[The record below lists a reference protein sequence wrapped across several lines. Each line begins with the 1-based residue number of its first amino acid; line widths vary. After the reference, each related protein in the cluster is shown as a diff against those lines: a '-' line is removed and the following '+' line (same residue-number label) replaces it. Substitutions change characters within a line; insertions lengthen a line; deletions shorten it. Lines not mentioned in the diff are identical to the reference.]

1 MRMKILIICNCATGL
16 EIFRGMLIRK
26 LVKEG
31 NVVTAIVPQTNDK
44 KEKDAEDG
52 LKKMRCN
59 LIRIP
64 IERRGMNPFRD
75 IQLFLEYYR
84 TVKKIKPELVITY
97 TIKPNIYGGL
107 VCRLL
112 KIPYVANI
120 TGLGTAFQ
128 NKGLLCHLVSGMYK
142 LALKNA
148 KVVFFEN
155 VENRDVIVK
164 AKIIP
169 KDQTYVLA
177 GAGVDLEHFYYIEY
191 PEETN
196 LTKFLFIGRIM
207 REKGIDELFSA
218 MERLNNEGY
227 KCSLDVLGGFEENYS
242 EKIQKYEED
251 GWLNY
256 QGYQSDIRPFIAEDH
271 CFVLP
276 SWHAYGD
283 ENTYDASMEKEVV
296 IGVYRL
302 TMKSNSDNFRQSS
315 IQGVM
320 KRIKAKGA
328 SVIIYEP
335 TLEDG
340 STFFGSKVVN
350 DLDKFKEQSQ
360 AIIANRYDS
369 CLDDVKDKVYTRD
382 LYGRD

>member
-128 NKGLLCHLVSGMYK
+128 NKGLLCHMVSGMYK

-242 EKIQKYEED
+242 EKIKKYEED

-276 SWHAYGD
+276 SWHEGMA
-283 ENTYDASMEKEVV
+283 NTNLECAASGRPIITSNIHGCLEAV
-296 IGVYRL
+296 IEGKTGFLVKVKNADDLYE
-302 TMKSNSDNFRQSS
+302 TMKKFMELSYEE
-315 IQGVM
+315 
-320 KRIKAKGA
+320 KR
-328 SVIIYEP
+328 
-335 TLEDG
+335 TLGIAGREHMENIFDKK
-340 STFFGSKVVN
+340 KVVEETISYLKN
-350 DLDKFKEQSQ
+350 E
-360 AIIANRYDS
+360 
-369 CLDDVKDKVYTRD
+369 
-382 LYGRD
+382 

>member
-1 MRMKILIICNCATGL
+1 M
-16 EIFRGMLIRK
+16 
-26 LVKEG
+26 
-31 NVVTAIVPQTNDK
+31 
-44 KEKDAEDG
+44 
-52 LKKMRCN
+52 
-59 LIRIP
+59 
-64 IERRGMNPFRD
+64 
-75 IQLFLEYYR
+75 
-84 TVKKIKPELVITY
+84 ITY

-276 SWHAYGD
+276 SWHEGMA
-283 ENTYDASMEKEVV
+283 NTNLECAASGRPIITSNIHGCLEAV
-296 IGVYRL
+296 IEGKTGFLVKVKNADDLYE
-302 TMKSNSDNFRQSS
+302 TMKKFMELSYEE
-315 IQGVM
+315 
-320 KRIKAKGA
+320 KRAMGIAGREHMANIFDKK
-328 SVIIYEP
+328 
-335 TLEDG
+335 
-340 STFFGSKVVN
+340 KVVEETISYLKN
-350 DLDKFKEQSQ
+350 E
-360 AIIANRYDS
+360 
-369 CLDDVKDKVYTRD
+369 
-382 LYGRD
+382 

>member
-1 MRMKILIICNCATGL
+1 MKILIICNCATGL
-16 EIFRGMLIRK
+16 EIFRGMLIQK
-26 LVKEG
+26 LVKER
-31 NVVTAIVPQTNDK
+31 NVVSAIVPQTNDK
-44 KEKDAEDG
+44 NETDAEDG
-52 LKKMRCN
+52 LKKMHCN

-112 KIPYVANI
+112 KIPYAANI

-128 NKGLLCHLVSGMYK
+128 DKGMLCHLVTRMYK
-142 LALKNA
+142 VALKKA

-155 VENRDVIVK
+155 VENRDVIVN

-169 KDQTYVLA
+169 KNQTYVLA

-196 LTKFLFIGRIM
+196 MTKFLFIGRVM

-227 KCSLDVLGGFEENYS
+227 KCSLDVVGGFEENYS
-242 EKIQKYEED
+242 DKIKKYEEE
-251 GWLNY
+251 GWLHY
-256 QGYQSDIRPFIAEDH
+256 QGYQDDVRPFIEKCH

-276 SWHAYGD
+276 SWHEGMA
-283 ENTYDASMEKEVV
+283 NTNLECAASGRPVITSNIHGCLEAVV
-296 IGVYRL
+296 DG
-302 TMKSNSDNFRQSS
+302 KSGYLAKKKNSDDLYE
-315 IQGVM
+315 VM
-320 KRIKAKGA
+320 KKFIELSYDERKKMGLVGRKHMENVFDKKIVVEDTIKELLK
-328 SVIIYEP
+328 
-335 TLEDG
+335 
-340 STFFGSKVVN
+340 
-350 DLDKFKEQSQ
+350 
-360 AIIANRYDS
+360 
-369 CLDDVKDKVYTRD
+369 
-382 LYGRD
+382 

>member
-1 MRMKILIICNCATGL
+1 MKILIICNCATGL
-16 EIFRGMLIRK
+16 EVFRGMLIQK
-26 LVKEG
+26 LVKER
-31 NVVTAIVPQTNDK
+31 NVVSAIVPQTNDK
-44 KEKDAEDG
+44 KETDAEDG
-52 LKKMRCN
+52 LKKMHCN

-75 IQLFLEYYR
+75 IQLLLEYYR
-84 TVKKIKPELVITY
+84 TVKEIKPELVITY

-112 KIPYVANI
+112 KIPYAANI

-128 NKGLLCHLVSGMYK
+128 DKGMLCHLVTRMYK
-142 LALKNA
+142 VALKKA

-155 VENRDVIVK
+155 VENRDVIVN

-169 KDQTYVLA
+169 KNQTYVLA

-196 LTKFLFIGRIM
+196 MTKFLFIGRVM

-227 KCSLDVLGGFEENYS
+227 KCSLDVVGEFEENYS
-242 EKIQKYEED
+242 EKIKKCEDD

-256 QGYQSDIRPFIAEDH
+256 RGYQSDVRPFIAKSH

-276 SWHAYGD
+276 SWHEGMA
-283 ENTYDASMEKEVV
+283 NTNLECAASGRPV
-296 IGVYRL
+296 ITSNIHGCLEAIIEGKTGFLVDVKNSNDLYE
-302 TMKSNSDNFRQSS
+302 TMKRFMELSY
-315 IQGVM
+315 
-320 KRIKAKGA
+320 KEKKAMGIAGRAHMINIFDKK
-328 SVIIYEP
+328 
-335 TLEDG
+335 
-340 STFFGSKVVN
+340 KVVGETVN
-350 DLDKFKEQSQ
+350 YLNKFDLE
-360 AIIANRYDS
+360 
-369 CLDDVKDKVYTRD
+369 
-382 LYGRD
+382 YGRGQLIVK